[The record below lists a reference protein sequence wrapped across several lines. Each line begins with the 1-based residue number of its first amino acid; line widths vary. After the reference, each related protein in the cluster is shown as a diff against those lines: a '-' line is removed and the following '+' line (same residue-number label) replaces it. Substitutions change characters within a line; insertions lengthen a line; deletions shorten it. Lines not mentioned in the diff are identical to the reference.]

1 MQILA
6 IPIKISAVDTAA
18 VIRAC
23 PTIQTPSSKRTE
35 CFRNMELF
43 AVEENICWT
52 SPVIPWLFIFENDN
66 KIVIKVIDK
75 NLTPEHI
82 RMIAFR
88 EKAEASIRA
97 GAHVDERDS
106 AGRTALMHISE
117 AHKIV
122 SELGLKEAAK
132 TAEMLIRNGADV
144 NAKDNLRFT
153 VIMYAAEAGNNEVV
167 ELLIRNGAEVDAKND
182 GGETALMLASKSG
195 HTETAEILIRNGA
208 DVNARD
214 NLGYPVVAFAMEFGH
229 METAEMLIRNGVDI
243 HPEELQTA
251 MFLYTLSRRRAEMLR
266 SQKPNE
272 EELI

>member
-1 MQILA
+1 
-6 IPIKISAVDTAA
+6 
-18 VIRAC
+18 
-23 PTIQTPSSKRTE
+23 
-35 CFRNMELF
+35 
-43 AVEENICWT
+43 
-52 SPVIPWLFIFENDN
+52 
-66 KIVIKVIDK
+66 
-75 NLTPEHI
+75 
-82 RMIAFR
+82 
-88 EKAEASIRA
+88 
-97 GAHVDERDS
+97 
-106 AGRTALMHISE
+106 
-117 AHKIV
+117 
-122 SELGLKEAAK
+122 
-132 TAEMLIRNGADV
+132 
-144 NAKDNLRFT
+144 
-153 VIMYAAEAGNNEVV
+153 MYAAEAGNNEVV